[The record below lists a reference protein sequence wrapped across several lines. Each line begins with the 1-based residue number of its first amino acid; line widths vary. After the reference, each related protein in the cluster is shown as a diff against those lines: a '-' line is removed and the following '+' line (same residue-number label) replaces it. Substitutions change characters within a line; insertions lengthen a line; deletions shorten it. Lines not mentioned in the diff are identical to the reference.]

1 MNINKEKLRLDLLL
15 VERGIFP
22 TRNRARS
29 EIMAGNVFVD
39 GKKSDK
45 PGQNISSHAEVEIRK
60 DSNPYVS
67 RGGLKLKKALEE
79 FKIDLKNKIALD
91 LGASTG
97 GFTHCML
104 EYGAAMVYAVDVGYG
119 QLAWELRNDPRVVN
133 MERYNARYLNRE
145 DLQSLPDFATIDVSF
160 ISLEKI
166 LPSAAALD
174 VSEIICLIKPQFEA
188 SPAKVGKKGVVRDR
202 AVHEEVIIKVI
213 KCALNLSYR
222 VGGITF
228 SPIKGPQGNIEY
240 FLYLIKGSLD
250 GNQGDT
256 GADDTDDLIQSV
268 VSHAHSLLDGKNSG
282 GY

>member
-1 MNINKEKLRLDLLL
+1 MNGNKKKLRLDLLL
-15 VERGIFP
+15 VERGIFS
-22 TRNRARS
+22 TRNRARA

-45 PGQNISSHAEVEIRK
+45 PGQSISYHAEVEVRK

-67 RGGLKLKKALEE
+67 RGGLKLKKALGE
-79 FKIDLKNKIALD
+79 FKIDLRNKIALD
-91 LGASTG
+91 IGASTG

-104 EYGAAMVYAVDVGYG
+104 DYGAAMIYAVDVGYG
-119 QLAWELRNDPRVVN
+119 QLAWELRKDPRVLN
-133 MERYNARYLNRE
+133 MERLNARYLKRE
-145 DLQSLPDFATIDVSF
+145 DLPQLPDFATIDVSF

-202 AVHEEVIIKVI
+202 AVHEEVIIKIV

-228 SPIKGPQGNIEY
+228 SPLKGPQGNIEY
-240 FLYLIKGSLD
+240 LLYLLKSGLD
-250 GNQGDT
+250 GNPGDT
-256 GADDTDDLIQSV
+256 AAVEDLYGLIQSV
-268 VSHAHSLLDGKNSG
+268 VSQAHSLL
-282 GY
+282 

>member
-1 MNINKEKLRLDLLL
+1 MNADKEKSRLDLIL

-22 TRNRARS
+22 TRSRARA

-45 PGQNISSHAEVEIRK
+45 PGQSILCQAKVEIRK

-67 RGGLKLKKALEE
+67 RGGLKLKKALDE

-104 EYGAAMVYAVDVGYG
+104 DNGAEMVYAVDVGYG

-133 MERYNARYLNRE
+133 MERHNARYLKRE
-145 DLQSLPDFATIDVSF
+145 DLPRLPDFATIDVSF

-166 LPSAAALD
+166 LPAAADLD

-202 AVHEEVIIKVI
+202 AVHEEVILKIVKFAV
-213 KCALNLSYR
+213 NLSYR
-222 VGGITF
+222 VEGISF

-240 FLYLIKGSLD
+240 LLYLVKD
-250 GNQGDT
+250 GLNSNPGDT
-256 GADDTDDLIQSV
+256 GENNFDDLVQSV
-268 VSHAHSLLDGKNSG
+268 VSQAHAGL
-282 GY
+282 

>member
-1 MNINKEKLRLDLLL
+1 MNVDKEKSRLDLLL
-15 VERGIFP
+15 VERGIFL
-22 TRNRARS
+22 TRNRARA

-45 PGQNISSHAEVEIRK
+45 PGQSILCHAEVEVRK

-79 FKIDLKNKIALD
+79 FKVDLNNKIALD
-91 LGASTG
+91 MGASTG

-104 EYGAAMVYAVDVGYG
+104 EHGAAMVYAVDVGYG
-119 QLAWELRNDPRVVN
+119 QLAWELRNDSRVIN
-133 MERYNARYLNRE
+133 MERVNARYLKRE
-145 DLQSLPDFATIDVSF
+145 DLHRLPDFATIDVSF

-166 LPSAAALD
+166 LPTAAALD

-202 AVHEEVIIKVI
+202 AVHEEVIIKVVN
-213 KCALNLSYR
+213 CASNLSYR

-240 FLYLIKGSLD
+240 LLYLVKNSLD
-250 GNQGDT
+250 GDQGDS
-256 GADDTDDLIQSV
+256 GVKDPDDLILSV
-268 VSHAHSLLDGKNSG
+268 ISYAHSLL
-282 GY
+282 